1 MNFTCD
7 APFNNNRFVQRLAI
21 SQTGHQKTFTAA
33 FSDNLCNR
41 RNNKC
46 NNSTNQPQ
54 NHQFDTFSFSF
65 LLI

>member
-41 RNNKC
+41 PTINATTQQISPKIINLILF
-46 NNSTNQPQ
+46 P
-54 NHQFDTFSFSF
+54 F
-65 LLI
+65 LFC

>member
-41 RNNKC
+41 PTINA
-46 NNSTNQPQ
+46 TNQPE